1 MNEEGLLCISK
12 GVSPSAKAQ
21 RFLDRIIFGNAGWII
36 YAAFTVFLCTK
47 IKGMTFL
54 DKKAAGSSI
63 SLPASIFYT
72 EGIGEYLEG
81 TLIMTKKLKL
91 GIVGAGGIFKHA
103 HAPAWLAHPEIEIV
117 AISDPV
123 KSAAEAF
130 AQEHKCAVCFYRLPG
145 AVGIG

>member
-1 MNEEGLLCISK
+1 MRKGYYVFLEGFHLR
-12 GVSPSAKAQ
+12 AKAQ
-21 RFLDRIIFGNAGWII
+21 LFLDRLIFGNTGWII
-36 YAAFTVFLCTK
+36 YAVFTVFLYTK

-54 DKKAAGSSI
+54 DKKAAGSGI

-130 AQEHKCAVCFYRLPG
+130 AQEHKYAVYLFRLP
-145 AVGIG
+145 